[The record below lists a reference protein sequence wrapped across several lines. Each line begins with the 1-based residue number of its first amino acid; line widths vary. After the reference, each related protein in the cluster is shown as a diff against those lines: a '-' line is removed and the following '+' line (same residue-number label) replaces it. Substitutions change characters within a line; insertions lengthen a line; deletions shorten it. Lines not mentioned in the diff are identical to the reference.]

1 MDPFSD
7 DDSFDDVP
15 AVEVPVDTGDDLGS
29 FLEFAGVSTER
40 PSLRKPWMKFHKFNL
55 VKTVEEVAAIVDK
68 AIAHGRCALDLE
80 TEGFDN
86 RIDYDEENRPSTR
99 HQIVGYCLSVKGVGY
114 YIPVRHLFNPRM
126 GERDPNVPRAG
137 VEAEMRRLLQAAR
150 PEVEGEPYVH
160 NVVPAPK
167 VVIYFWN
174 SKFDQEFL
182 YAVTGIDIW
191 HPVSFE
197 DGMLAAYS
205 IYSDDDLGLKSN
217 AVRRLA
223 VYDGDTKIQY
233 EMIELPEL
241 FPSNTK
247 KADRKMATLY
257 PEDDSDVVLYGCS
270 DAICT
275 ELLCE
280 TKGEW
285 EFALPKVK
293 YEYKEVVS
301 LAKAKHDFTY
311 RLEKRTVQGVRDMER
326 RRVLEDKQEIAELLK
341 KAEVELERYRSL
353 IVDLAAKHGFENFNP
368 ASPIQLSDFLFE
380 KNGLDLHPKPEKG
393 ASGQYT
399 TSADVLEALYESID
413 DAPKVLEWIVKYR
426 QVEKII
432 GTYLKSMLENC
443 DEHDQLRFKFNQTG
457 AATGRFTASSGEPDH
472 GYAGIP
478 IQGIPARDDPK
489 KPEVAQ
495 SLRRAFIARTGY
507 TLVKI
512 DYAGQELRIV
522 SNISKEPKWVNE
534 FLNASKEGREADLH
548 TLTAKAFFGEHITR
562 ENKKERNMGKC
573 VHPDTLVASS
583 KGLVP
588 IKSLGDFG
596 NTEGFVDAPDGLLV
610 DGNPVVQL
618 YNGGVKPL
626 FHVVTRYGVLT
637 CTAEHRFVMAD
648 GSLVRAGDLQVT
660 QALETPPPKI
670 ERLVEPQG
678 FEWATDQL
686 SDLGAFLVRANAI
699 AIGSAWEVRIDGEK
713 YTVVPSQGG
722 PNRVLGVFPAGEG
735 LCLDLTLGTKEHL
748 YRANGLL
755 THNTANFALIYG
767 GGTGAIMRA
776 TKCDKVEAARRKQ
789 NFDKSVP
796 VFAAWVK
803 GQHSFVKKHKG
814 VYTAFKR
821 FIAIPDAGLNAGD
834 IDSYGKPVQEQDV
847 GKIRAAC
854 ERKSTNYPIQGCLNF
869 NSLVMTRTG
878 QQPIGHLVNHGIP
891 FEVWLGDQWV
901 EAAAYNMGACEL
913 AEIQLKDGTTIDCDT
928 RHKLLIV
935 TDEGQDWVEYKDLQ
949 PGMRVATALCES
961 LEYAPSQPMPPM
973 PQRIQRS
980 PVAAVVPTV
989 APSKYGEFWYWIGR
1003 YVGDGWLDPRGGLT
1017 YFFGDHERP
1026 ALERCKA
1033 FWREAGL
1040 NPQEDEITH
1049 TPHTKT
1055 STRYRLTIWSVN
1067 LYDWLLQLGLKEGV
1081 TAHTKRCPERIFSET
1096 LEHRKAFLKGVME
1109 SDGHKPKLPLKI
1121 DGVWDRKSKKG
1132 NPFNVHLCQRP
1143 LLVDLKRLL
1152 RTVGVESVV
1161 RGPYR
1166 SGADKDGNDTT
1177 SYRLDIQ
1184 RRMYESNVEGKSA
1197 RLPKF
1202 NDMDA
1207 PKFLVENF
1215 LSKGPFPKSS
1225 FGGNESA
1232 YNLYLRLQGG
1242 GCVSVYT
1249 LKYLCSMLNVELDY
1263 PIYGYK
1269 RLVSKTALGRVEDT
1283 YTLHVKHALH
1293 RFESDGVITKNSGAD
1308 IMKLS
1313 LTLLLKEFI
1322 LRGWRKEGG
1331 DDSVRVLMTVHDEL
1345 VFEIRH
1351 DRLMEALPII
1361 IEHMESPSKFAGWQI
1376 PLVVEPLVS
1385 LSWEAKYDWL
1395 KILKGEEPVPE
1406 WLVDYVKP
1414 GVAFVPKPK
1423 EAPKATGH
1431 ATASVPPPPKAMSD
1445 RPPPKPVTGTV
1456 TVATFVLG
1464 RHDILSEKSVRVVFN
1479 AVSGAID
1486 PDSGVYLRLVTQD
1499 GDVLVDVNDRF
1510 FVIPEL
1516 LQINLNERL
1525 AGSIYHEVKE
1535 EAS

>member
-29 FLEFAGVSTER
+29 FLEFAGVSTEI

-55 VKTVEEVAAIVDK
+55 VKTVEEVATIVDK

-160 NVVPAPK
+160 NAVPAPK

-217 AVRRLA
+217 AVRRLS
-223 VYDGDTKIQY
+223 VYDGDTKIPY
-233 EMIELPEL
+233 EMIELSEL

-562 ENKKERNMGKC
+562 ENKKERNMGK
-573 VHPDTLVASS
+573 
-583 KGLVP
+583 
-588 IKSLGDFG
+588 
-596 NTEGFVDAPDGLLV
+596 
-610 DGNPVVQL
+610 
-618 YNGGVKPL
+618 
-626 FHVVTRYGVLT
+626 
-637 CTAEHRFVMAD
+637 
-648 GSLVRAGDLQVT
+648 
-660 QALETPPPKI
+660 
-670 ERLVEPQG
+670 
-678 FEWATDQL
+678 
-686 SDLGAFLVRANAI
+686 
-699 AIGSAWEVRIDGEK
+699 
-713 YTVVPSQGG
+713 
-722 PNRVLGVFPAGEG
+722 
-735 LCLDLTLGTKEHL
+735 
-748 YRANGLL
+748 
-755 THNTANFALIYG
+755 TANFALIYG

-821 FIAIPDAGLNAGD
+821 FLSIPDAGLNVGD
-834 IDSYGKPVQEQDV
+834 LDSYGKPVQEQDV

-854 ERKSTNYPIQGCLNF
+854 ERKSTNWPIQG
-869 NSLVMTRTG
+869 T
-878 QQPIGHLVNHGIP
+878 
-891 FEVWLGDQWV
+891 
-901 EAAAYNMGACEL
+901 
-913 AEIQLKDGTTIDCDT
+913 
-928 RHKLLIV
+928 
-935 TDEGQDWVEYKDLQ
+935 
-949 PGMRVATALCES
+949 
-961 LEYAPSQPMPPM
+961 
-973 PQRIQRS
+973 
-980 PVAAVVPTV
+980 
-989 APSKYGEFWYWIGR
+989 
-1003 YVGDGWLDPRGGLT
+1003 
-1017 YFFGDHERP
+1017 
-1026 ALERCKA
+1026 
-1033 FWREAGL
+1033 
-1040 NPQEDEITH
+1040 
-1049 TPHTKT
+1049 
-1055 STRYRLTIWSVN
+1055 
-1067 LYDWLLQLGLKEGV
+1067 
-1081 TAHTKRCPERIFSET
+1081 
-1096 LEHRKAFLKGVME
+1096 
-1109 SDGHKPKLPLKI
+1109 
-1121 DGVWDRKSKKG
+1121 
-1132 NPFNVHLCQRP
+1132 
-1143 LLVDLKRLL
+1143 
-1152 RTVGVESVV
+1152 
-1161 RGPYR
+1161 
-1166 SGADKDGNDTT
+1166 
-1177 SYRLDIQ
+1177 
-1184 RRMYESNVEGKSA
+1184 
-1197 RLPKF
+1197 
-1202 NDMDA
+1202 
-1207 PKFLVENF
+1207 
-1215 LSKGPFPKSS
+1215 
-1225 FGGNESA
+1225 
-1232 YNLYLRLQGG
+1232 
-1242 GCVSVYT
+1242 
-1249 LKYLCSMLNVELDY
+1249 
-1263 PIYGYK
+1263 
-1269 RLVSKTALGRVEDT
+1269 
-1283 YTLHVKHALH
+1283 
-1293 RFESDGVITKNSGAD
+1293 GAD